1 MRSNTY
7 LYLCIFAQPGSA
19 WSMFSVSL
27 PAFCTFPFANRLCHC
42 WGPWMSAS
50 WWTFYNQWLP
60 RSKFCIEEVF
70 PNYWKSWFSPWHVS
84 LPEGTTFTVSQ
95 TTHQWS
101 WMVNTIPTRLPNDFH
116 PWVTWQFIANHAA
129 LESLKGWFYH
139 DWSCSKNGELHR
151 NHSLRNYKHT
161 KLGPDHFVGER
172 VSMFYQSEIYLLER
186 VTGHWPFF
194 STSTA
199 ITRPVEW
206 NCVFLSIGV
215 VVDANPSLEYLLLK
229 GQCMYRVNADM

>member
-129 LESLKGWFYH
+129 LETLKGWFYH
-139 DWSCSKNGELHR
+139 DWFGTKMGSCTEITVWEIINIQ
-151 NHSLRNYKHT
+151 
-161 KLGPDHFVGER
+161 KLGQITSW
-172 VSMFYQSEIYLLER
+172 VSMSACFTKVRYIS
-186 VTGHWPFF
+186 
-194 STSTA
+194 
-199 ITRPVEW
+199 
-206 NCVFLSIGV
+206 
-215 VVDANPSLEYLLLK
+215 
-229 GQCMYRVNADM
+229 